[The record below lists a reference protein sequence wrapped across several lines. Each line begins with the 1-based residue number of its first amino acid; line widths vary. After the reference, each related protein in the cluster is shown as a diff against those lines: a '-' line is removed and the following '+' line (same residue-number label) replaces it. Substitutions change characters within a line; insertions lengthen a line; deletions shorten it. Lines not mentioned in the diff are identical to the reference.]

1 MRMILALTL
10 LLGCLTGLN
19 AAQETTPIKTPVSE
33 SSGQVIT
40 ILTEMEIR
48 EILASVPF
56 KGEKITIQ
64 EEKDSEGMMAYYV
77 YDDKSILCALYQY
90 SDTEGGPVTSLGLS
104 VGNRLARAA
113 DMRKINEWN
122 ASRRYVKAYV
132 DKEGDAM
139 LSADMLLTTGVT
151 KVTVREWVRMFSQF
165 SQEFTTFLKN

>member
-19 AAQETTPIKTPVSE
+19 AFQDTAPIKNPSTE
-33 SSGQVIT
+33 SSGQIVT
-40 ILTEMEIR
+40 SLTELEIR
-48 EILASVPF
+48 EILAAVPF

-64 EEKDSEGMMAYYV
+64 EEKDSEGLMAYYV

-132 DKEGDAM
+132 DREGDAM
-139 LSADMLLTTGVT
+139 LSADLLLTTGVT
-151 KVTVREWVRMFSQF
+151 KVTVKEWVRMFGEF
-165 SQEFTTFLKN
+165 SHEFTTFLKN